1 MRLAVPM
8 VLSAVVVILAV
19 SSVAQISH
27 SSGPYRRT
35 VDRGYAALAAP
46 LVAQSNAAG
55 VVLFAFLH
63 DAGSLGRLTFF
74 SDLDSFASDASSL
87 QRQYDAIT
95 PPDPSSATGC
105 STAIAERATAI
116 STLRTALERVLGGTT
131 GLGAVDEAGATA
143 SVESVGTELQS
154 ADASWAACRR
164 ALRRAP
170 GSALVPTSTWVRDPA
185 VFAGAVNLV
194 SALAGSH
201 SLATVHHIVVLAV
214 VTEPSPVATGSTLVT
229 PATTSVVAHVV
240 LANQGNVDEV
250 GVELGGE
257 VTLLGATAS
266 PVVVQRTIDLGA
278 GRSTTM
284 MLPALKV
291 EPGSSYTLQVVA
303 ESPQAPG
310 TGALDVSLGRGP
322 GATDRHVDIGDVL
335 AADRRAG
342 PDRDPDRGCG
352 VLVVGGRSSHGDRG
366 LPGCRHPDLGM
377 RVPAREQG
385 TGHVLGDLPR
395 RVRAL
400 HHRRVLWRRARRGVA
415 VARHHPQGGQ
425 LTARSGPM
433 R

>member
-1 MRLAVPM
+1 M
-8 VLSAVVVILAV
+8 VLSAVVVIVAV

-27 SSGPYRRT
+27 TSGPYRRT

-55 VVLFAFLH
+55 VALFAFLH
-63 DAGSLGRLTFF
+63 DADSLGRLAFF

-87 QRQYDAIT
+87 RRQYDAIT

-105 STAIAERATAI
+105 ATAIAARAAAV
-116 STLRTALERVLGGTT
+116 STLRGALERVLGGTT

-143 SVESVGTELQS
+143 SVRSVGAELQS
-154 ADASWAACRR
+154 ADAAWAACRR

-170 GSALVPTSTWVRDPA
+170 GSALVPTSAWVRDPA
-185 VFAGAVNLV
+185 VFTGAENLV
-194 SALAGSH
+194 SAIAGSH
-201 SLATVHHIVVLAV
+201 SLAPVHHIVVLAV
-214 VTEPSPVATGSTLVT
+214 VTDPSPVATGSTLVM

-284 MLPALKV
+284 MLPVLKV

-303 ESPQAPG
+303 ESPHAPG
-310 TGALDVSLGRGP
+310 TGALTSRSVEVQVQPTATLTSVTSSPLIAVRGQTVILIADVASSLSAG
-322 GATDRHVDIGDVL
+322 GAPTGTVVFQD
-335 AADRRAG
+335 AG
-342 PDRDPDRGCG
+342 TTISGCG
-352 VLVVGGRSSHGDRG
+352 ARPVSKGRATCSVTYPVASEHSITAAYSGDARDAG
-366 LPGCRHPDLGM
+366 SLSPAITL
-377 RVPAREQG
+377 RV
-385 TGHVLGDLPR
+385 DN
-395 RVRAL
+395 
-400 HHRRVLWRRARRGVA
+400 
-415 VARHHPQGGQ
+415 
-425 LTARSGPM
+425 
-433 R
+433 